1 MISGGISAIPPF
13 TDIAYFDIRIGLEQ
27 VQIVMSAIVD
37 GIDQSIHSY

>member
-13 TDIAYFDIRIGLEQ
+13 TDIAYFDIRIGLEK